1 MDFTMRAYLGLVRP
15 LSSRGSSLD
24 SDQHKEEGE
33 TPMKAAVLPTLG
45 KPPRFEE
52 SPDPKPSQG
61 EVIVHVK
68 AAGSLSLG
76 R

>member
-1 MDFTMRAYLGLVRP
+1 
-15 LSSRGSSLD
+15 
-24 SDQHKEEGE
+24 
-33 TPMKAAVLPTLG
+33 MKAAVLPTLG

-76 R
+76 H